1 MSKCFAG
8 STSSICECL
17 YVIYLILSDNSC
29 SLIGSFALS
38 LTAMSAIP
46 RTLTD
51 LGLPPRPPTVQTPL
65 WEHLLRPN
73 RDKEKPPSLQNM
85 PIIAPPL
92 APLDKN
98 ATSMRVLLHD
108 TQANFE
114 KFAKHVGQL
123 LHEVKETHTEMKTTH
138 SLFERDRESLVG
150 DILDLGAW
158 WKCCILL
165 RGTAC
170 T

>member
-1 MSKCFAG
+1 MS
-8 STSSICECL
+8 T
-17 YVIYLILSDNSC
+17 
-29 SLIGSFALS
+29 
-38 LTAMSAIP
+38 IP

-150 DILDLGAW
+150 DILDLGTW